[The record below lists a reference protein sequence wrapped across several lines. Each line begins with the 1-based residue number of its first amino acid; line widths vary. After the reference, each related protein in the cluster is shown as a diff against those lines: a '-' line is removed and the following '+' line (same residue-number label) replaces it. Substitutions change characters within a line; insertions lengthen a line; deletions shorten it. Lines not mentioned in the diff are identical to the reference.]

1 MSQRLYFL
9 ELDPLL
15 FCPPLEAISMNS
27 NNIKW
32 LLFSVDS
39 NGK

>member
-1 MSQRLYFL
+1 MVK
-9 ELDPLL
+9 LDPLL
-15 FCPPLEAISMNS
+15 FCPPLEAISMKS
-27 NNIKW
+27 NNIEW